1 MSSGVWRVPSF
12 DRGNKAVERISEPLF
27 PRPPQRPLFSH
38 TARDTQQRSGSAPF
52 ADTALS
58 GEASA
63 GRRFVAAGGGHL
75 PGRRREARD
84 AAMAAAPGW
93 ALGLPARRSR
103 CHPRAHTLP
112 VAAMAARTARPRD
125 AAHGQRADGAL
136 QRRLRSRVQR
146 LSAAGGAS
154 LQRAGARL
162 WARPPREL
170 RPGRRRAR
178 RRARGAEAEQ
188 RAEPAT
194 RRAARH
200 AWRDVSRTCRGRC
213 RLSWRRRQDFFAW
226 L

>member
-1 MSSGVWRVPSF
+1 
-12 DRGNKAVERISEPLF
+12 
-27 PRPPQRPLFSH
+27 
-38 TARDTQQRSGSAPF
+38 
-52 ADTALS
+52 
-58 GEASA
+58 
-63 GRRFVAAGGGHL
+63 
-75 PGRRREARD
+75 
-84 AAMAAAPGW
+84 MAAAPGW

-200 AWRDVSRTCRGRC
+200 AWRDVSRTVSTVVAQTARFFRLALRATRSNLGGTTAPAIWLMTPGLGNQALSCSLCREFHPSRC
-213 RLSWRRRQDFFAW
+213 VSSTRLMGGMKSWTWTNPLLHGGKRGHELALSHAQTGVT
-226 L
+226 

>member
-1 MSSGVWRVPSF
+1 MWCTLGASTL
-12 DRGNKAVERISEPLF
+12 ALQHE
-27 PRPPQRPLFSH
+27 
-38 TARDTQQRSGSAPF
+38 QRSGSAPF

-58 GEASA
+58 GEATA

-125 AAHGQRADGAL
+125 AAHGQRADGAP

-200 AWRDVSRTCRGRC
+200 ASAPAPEQRARSAARAWPALRVARYGDLWHATRG
-213 RLSWRRRQDFFAW
+213 AN
-226 L
+226 